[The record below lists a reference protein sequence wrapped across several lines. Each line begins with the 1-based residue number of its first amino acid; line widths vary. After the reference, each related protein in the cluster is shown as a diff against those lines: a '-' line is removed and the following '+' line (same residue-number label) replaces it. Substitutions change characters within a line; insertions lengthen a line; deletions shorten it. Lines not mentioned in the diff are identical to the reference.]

1 MLRTLGETKILS
13 HSWMKI
19 PYSTSNY
26 WINFSND
33 RPKCIFCVPFS
44 LHPPSLTLSFII
56 LINWHICL
64 TPPPPN
70 QATPTHKQYTFPS
83 VTHFVSVN
91 KTSNLSL
98 HYDFPFE
105 DQCHSKT
112 LYCKSC
118 KLNKC
123 PLSCTWL
130 GQAFPYTPPHTLTLI
145 VTTSVLTVI
154 ICISDYL
161 ICGLKM
167 FVFPHI
173 FVGDNLFI

>member
-1 MLRTLGETKILS
+1 MIDPNVYSVCHSLYTLPLL
-13 HSWMKI
+13 HVL
-19 PYSTSNY
+19 YLLL
-26 WINFSND
+26 FS
-33 RPKCIFCVPFS
+33 
-44 LHPPSLTLSFII
+44 
-56 LINWHICL
+56 CL
-64 TPPPPN
+64 TPPPN